1 MEDNKSGMK
10 KKAPQRRKVKTN
22 NEKVGRQA
30 DSSST
35 KSIDSIKKKSKKSS
49 VTKDASSKVK
59 MGAKTSASQKKKTS
73 RKKEVRTV
81 LAEKES
87 SKDGSDLG
95 SPTIKNKSASQ
106 VNKNTLSDLDK
117 KENVELG
124 EKVLTEPIL
133 HSYEQTSLREVADN
147 VSIGSLYSEKTL
159 FLKEDHKSAVDNIVL
174 CLKSEAPFC
183 FIKSDKE
190 SYLDYYKEIV
200 IDFFKLEGEIKL
212 LYFDPKFGDDLSSI
226 INKELEELDIGL
238 IGSSRLH
245 ESRKI
250 LIIDNENF
258 SNRLDW
264 ELIDSL
270 RLELKSANIGV
281 FSISP
286 NFLDDELKFKTSSI
300 ISKFNVFNFSKL
312 KKSELKELREHIA
325 ERPEKETLLDIL
337 EALLAEPPGKASE
350 GADSSNNNRGVW
362 RKARD
367 YIFRK

>member
-159 FLKEDHKSAVDNIVL
+159 FL
-174 CLKSEAPFC
+174 
-183 FIKSDKE
+183 
-190 SYLDYYKEIV
+190 
-200 IDFFKLEGEIKL
+200 
-212 LYFDPKFGDDLSSI
+212 
-226 INKELEELDIGL
+226 
-238 IGSSRLH
+238 
-245 ESRKI
+245 
-250 LIIDNENF
+250 
-258 SNRLDW
+258 
-264 ELIDSL
+264 
-270 RLELKSANIGV
+270 
-281 FSISP
+281 
-286 NFLDDELKFKTSSI
+286 
-300 ISKFNVFNFSKL
+300 
-312 KKSELKELREHIA
+312 
-325 ERPEKETLLDIL
+325 
-337 EALLAEPPGKASE
+337 
-350 GADSSNNNRGVW
+350 
-362 RKARD
+362 
-367 YIFRK
+367 